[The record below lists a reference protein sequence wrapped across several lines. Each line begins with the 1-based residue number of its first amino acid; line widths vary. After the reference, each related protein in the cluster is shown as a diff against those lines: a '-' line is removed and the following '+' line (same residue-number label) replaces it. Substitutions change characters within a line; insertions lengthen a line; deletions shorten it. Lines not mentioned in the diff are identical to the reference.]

1 MKLLKLNLMKKIFLF
16 TIFFISLTSCKSKV
30 IDIKSPCVSLEEG
43 PCGPK
48 KSINDWWLKN
58 QKNNINS

>member
-1 MKLLKLNLMKKIFLF
+1 MKKIFLI
-16 TIFFISLTSCKSKV
+16 TIFLISLTSCKSKV
-30 IDIKSPCVSLEEG
+30 IDIKSPCVSLEDG

-58 QKNNINS
+58 QKNNIHS